1 MFPFLTSFNAQ
12 YLNELKEVRKGN
24 INAYSLFL
32 KETRLNATEKGEK
45 TSFQQIAEKWK
56 KLNGAAK
63 DKFKNEANRLNEEK
77 GAKVDQYQIAFNI
90 KPKRPIGAFRIFL
103 RDCAGNGKLEG
114 KKNILAEGYKMFNSL
129 SQNDKNKYQAQAKKE
144 QLIYAIK
151 KLEFTKYLRSLR
163 QDHSVSAYNVFIR
176 ENASLFGKDKNLKG
190 EKFME
195 YMGKKFNELDSKKKQ
210 YYQDIADKESR
221 TRGAKSDEFNDRV
234 FDVPKRP
241 ANIYGLY
248 VKENFSKIYAKN
260 NNFIETQ
267 NKLATAWKQLK
278 PADKGKYEKEN
289 EKLTEDY
296 KGHLKDFETYGFFN
310 PNHKE
315 MNDLPE
321 IKPKKRVKRAKTTRR
336 KARGKKRATK
346 TKAKKTQKKKMTQAK
361 KTQAKKG
368 TQAKASKGKAKG
380 KGKSQV
386 KAKAGTAKK
395 RKN

>member
-1 MFPFLTSFNAQ
+1 MEQLRINLRMKPTKNQ
-12 YLNELKEVRKGN
+12 EKE
-24 INAYSLFL
+24 
-32 KETRLNATEKGEK
+32 
-45 TSFQQIAEKWK
+45 
-56 KLNGAAK
+56 
-63 DKFKNEANRLNEEK
+63 
-77 GAKVDQYQIAFNI
+77 AKVDQYQIAFNI

-103 RDCAGNGKLEG
+103 RDCAGTGKLEG
-114 KKNILAEGYKMFNSL
+114 KKNILAEGYKMFNAL

-144 QLIYAIK
+144 QLVYAVK

-163 QDHSVSAYNVFIR
+163 QDHSISAYNIFIR
-176 ENASLFGKDKNLKG
+176 ENANLFNKDKNLKG

-195 YMGKKFNELDSKKKQ
+195 FMSKKFTELDSKKKQ
-210 YYQDIADKESR
+210 YYQDLADKESR

-241 ANIYGLY
+241 ATIYALY

-260 NNFIETQ
+260 SNFNETV
-267 NKLATAWKQLK
+267 NKISSAWKQLK
-278 PADKGKYEKEN
+278 PNDKSKYEKEF

-310 PNHKE
+310 PTHKE

-346 TKAKKTQKKKMTQAK
+346 SKAKKTQKKSQAK

-368 TQAKASKGKAKG
+368 TQAKAAKSKAKG
-380 KGKSQV
+380 KSAV
-386 KAKAGTAKK
+386 KAKAGSTKK